1 MENLN
6 QAEAGILLWIQENL
20 RTEWLDHIMPYVS
33 GINDHGIL
41 AIIGVIVLLLWG
53 RYRKVGITAFGSLA
67 VEFIIVNLLIKPN
80 VQRTRPFY
88 VLEDLH
94 LLGSLPTDFSFPSG
108 HTGSAFAVATVMLMC
123 MPARYGVTV
132 IVASALIAF
141 SRLYNAAHYPTDVL
155 FGMLIGIITGV
166 IASLLYKK
174 YQKKQ
179 NEGE

>member
-108 HTGSAFAVATVMLMC
+108 HTGSAFA
-123 MPARYGVTV
+123 
-132 IVASALIAF
+132 SD
-141 SRLYNAAHYPTDVL
+141 N
-155 FGMLIGIITGV
+155 
-166 IASLLYKK
+166 
-174 YQKKQ
+174 
-179 NEGE
+179 

>member
-80 VQRTRPFY
+80 VQRDQTFLCFRRFAFIR
-88 VLEDLH
+88 LFTN
-94 LLGSLPTDFSFPSG
+94 GFFISFRS
-108 HTGSAFAVATVMLMC
+108 
-123 MPARYGVTV
+123 YG
-132 IVASALIAF
+132 
-141 SRLYNAAHYPTDVL
+141 
-155 FGMLIGIITGV
+155 FGICCSNCNV
-166 IASLLYKK
+166 NVYA
-174 YQKKQ
+174 
-179 NEGE
+179 

>member
-41 AIIGVIVLLLWG
+41 AIIGVIV
-53 RYRKVGITAFGSLA
+53 
-67 VEFIIVNLLIKPN
+67 IIVNLLIKPN

-123 MPARYGVTV
+123 MPAKYGVTA
-132 IVASALIAF
+132 IVVSALIAL

-155 FGMLIGIITGV
+155 CGILIGIITGV

-174 YQKKQ
+174 YQKKC

>member
-1 MENLN
+1 MGTMENLN

-41 AIIGVIVLLLWG
+41 AIIGVIVLLLWA

-67 VEFIIVNLLIKPN
+67 VEFTIVNLLIKPN

-94 LLGSLPTDFSFPSG
+94 LLGS
-108 HTGSAFAVATVMLMC
+108 
-123 MPARYGVTV
+123 
-132 IVASALIAF
+132 
-141 SRLYNAAHYPTDVL
+141 
-155 FGMLIGIITGV
+155 
-166 IASLLYKK
+166 
-174 YQKKQ
+174 
-179 NEGE
+179 

>member
-67 VEFIIVNLLIKPN
+67 VEFIIVNLDQTECTENQTFLCFRRFAFIRLFTNGFFIPFRSYGFCICCSNCN
-80 VQRTRPFY
+80 VNVY
-88 VLEDLH
+88 ACKVWGD
-94 LLGSLPTDFSFPSG
+94 GNCGIGTDCVFQ
-108 HTGSAFAVATVMLMC
+108 T
-123 MPARYGVTV
+123 
-132 IVASALIAF
+132 I
-141 SRLYNAAHYPTDVL
+141 
-155 FGMLIGIITGV
+155 
-166 IASLLYKK
+166 
-174 YQKKQ
+174 
-179 NEGE
+179 

>member
-33 GINDHGIL
+33 KINDHGIL

-94 LLGSLPTDFSFPSG
+94 LLGSLPTDFSFRSYG
-108 HTGSAFAVATVMLMC
+108 FGICCSNCNVNVYACKIWSAC
-123 MPARYGVTV
+123 NCGIR
-132 IVASALIAF
+132 
-141 SRLYNAAHYPTDVL
+141 TDCS
-155 FGMLIGIITGV
+155 FQTI
-166 IASLLYKK
+166 
-174 YQKKQ
+174 
-179 NEGE
+179 

>member
-41 AIIGVIVLLLWG
+41 AIIGVIVLLLWA
-53 RYRKVGITAFGSLA
+53 RYRKVGITACGSLA

-94 LLGSLPTDFSFPSG
+94 LSFPSG
-108 HTGSAFAVATVMLMC
+108 HTGSAFAVATVMLIC
-123 MPARYGVTV
+123 MPAKYGVTAIV
-132 IVASALIAF
+132 ISALIAL

-155 FGMLIGIITGV
+155 GGMIIGIITGV